1 MIQTRRVFLE
11 KPFRFDKALHAEGK
25 YQPRWGGLFLMEKVF
40 DKFPDKE
47 IRESSIDND
56 PLGDP
61 FLARVRG
68 EYAMPYHQRNC
79 FLNEER
85 RCTCGVGRPRAIV
98 S

>member
-1 MIQTRRVFLE
+1 M
-11 KPFRFDKALHAEGK
+11 
-25 YQPRWGGLFLMEKVF
+25 GGLFLMEKVF

-68 EYAMPYHQRNC
+68 
-79 FLNEER
+79 
-85 RCTCGVGRPRAIV
+85 
-98 S
+98 